1 MAAIAASSSPSSSRR
16 SPAAAVAATSR
27 APTCSQTPAS
37 SMSRRATLPTD
48 RSSSFLVR
56 KPRRDATRLDVNV
69 DCVRDTLAQREHLLS
84 LSLSCLCA
92 LARNRPLLVGHVR
105 RGEHLSAMGWQA
117 CVARHDMHR
126 LRQGTS
132 LSPRAPHPISCPRSA
147 SLSLICSFAWLTCT
161 CASQGVG
168 YLPWH
173 QYVHRAP
180 RRLALVPSLTRTALS
195 LSATDKSS
203 KPKSKVGSSDS
214 APSLSAAAESLYGAD
229 IADAAARHDQ
239 LAKVRDAPE
248 APMALFTHLSLSL
261 SCPHSAC
268 RHQQQP
274 SQCTMARSDDG
285 STTSCSTR
293 KMASA
298 ILKAFECVR

>member
-1 MAAIAASSSPSSSRR
+1 
-16 SPAAAVAATSR
+16 
-27 APTCSQTPAS
+27 
-37 SMSRRATLPTD
+37 MSRRATLPTD

-69 DCVRDTLAQREHLLS
+69 DCVRDTLAQREHLLSLS

-132 LSPRAPHPISCPRSA
+132 LSPRAPHPISCPCSPSHSLTHLLVCLVNVYLCLPRCGIPSLASVRPPRTTSFSARSLA
-147 SLSLICSFAWLTCT
+147 HANCSLSLCHRQVEQAQE
-161 CASQGVG
+161 QGRFVG
-168 YLPWH
+168 
-173 QYVHRAP
+173 
-180 RRLALVPSLTRTALS
+180 
-195 LSATDKSS
+195 LSAEPECCCRELVRRRYRRRCCTTRSAGQGTRRARGTDGTLHTS
-203 KPKSKVGSSDS
+203 
-214 APSLSAAAESLYGAD
+214 
-229 IADAAARHDQ
+229 
-239 LAKVRDAPE
+239 
-248 APMALFTHLSLSL
+248 LSLSL

-274 SQCTMARSDDG
+274 SQCTVARSDDG

>member
-1 MAAIAASSSPSSSRR
+1 
-16 SPAAAVAATSR
+16 
-27 APTCSQTPAS
+27 
-37 SMSRRATLPTD
+37 MSRRATLPTD

-180 RRLALVPSLTRTALS
+180 RRLALVPSLTRNALSLS